1 MKYPINEIFATIQ
14 GEATYT
20 GTSSLFIRMQFCD
33 VGCPWCDTKHTWALD
48 EDAETTFVPDVLT
61 KDKDSSAYAWIST
74 FELVKIAE
82 NNQPKHVV
90 ITGGEPCAYDLTELT
105 TALIDKGYT
114 VQIETSGTYPIR
126 CHPDTWVTVSPKVDM
141 PGGKKVL
148 DESLD
153 RANEI
158 KHPIGKEQDIL
169 NLQSLV
175 QGKAK
180 TIWLQPLSQAA
191 KPTALCVNAALEHN
205 WKVSIQTHKF
215 INVR

>member
-33 VGCPWCDTKHTWALD
+33 VGCPWCDTKHTWAMD
-48 EDAETTFVPDVLT
+48 EDAETTFVPDVLG
-61 KDKDSSAYAWIST
+61 KDEDSSVYAWVHT
-74 FELVKIAE
+74 GELVKIALD
-82 NNQPKHVV
+82 NRPNHVV

-105 TALIDKGYT
+105 TALINNGFT
-114 VQIETSGTYPIR
+114 VQVETSGTYPIR
-126 CHPDTWVTVSPKVDM
+126 CHTQTWVTVSPKVNM

-148 DESLD
+148 QESLD

-158 KHPIGKEQDIL
+158 KHPVGKEQDIL
-169 NLQSLV
+169 NLQSLM
-175 QGKAK
+175 QNRHK
-180 TIWLQPLSQAA
+180 TIWLQPLSQAP
-191 KPTALCVNAALEHN
+191 KPTALCVNAALDHN